1 LIAPLMD
8 NLFIPLGA
16 VIVAILA
23 WKGFLTERRLARG
36 PERRVEI
43 SEIDLAVG
51 LAMPCFLPLVL
62 SLLTR
67 GDAAATQ
74 PAPLSVEV
82 AVSSLVS
89 QIFVQAP
96 ALGLLVLRAAYAP
109 DGWREVGLLPRRL
122 WRDLLWG
129 LLALLLVVPVV
140 LGMLR
145 VTMLVG
151 RALGSKSPDIGHS
164 MLVLMRDSP
173 SPAATALLVIGAVL
187 VAPILEEI
195 TFRSLLQTGLRQRW
209 PILPRW
215 GVVILASAIFAVVH
229 APAVAWEALPALFVL
244 GLGLGWLYEAS
255 GSLLP
260 PILLHAGFN
269 ALNVAMLFAR
279 DDTN

>member
-1 LIAPLMD
+1 MD
-8 NLFIPLGA
+8 NLFIPLA
-16 VIVAILA
+16 ALIVAFLA

-36 PERRVEI
+36 PQRRVEI
-43 SEIDLAVG
+43 SEIDLALG

-62 SLLTR
+62 SALTR
-67 GDAAATQ
+67 SDAAATQ
-74 PAPLSVEV
+74 SAPLSVEV

-96 ALGLLVLRAAYAP
+96 ALGLLLFRAAYAP
-109 DGWREVGLLPRRL
+109 DGWCEIGLVPRRH
-122 WRDLLWG
+122 WRDLLRG
-129 LLALLLVVPVV
+129 LAALLLVVPVV

-151 RALGSKSPDIGHS
+151 RALGSKTPDIGHS

-195 TFRSLLQTGLRQRW
+195 TFRGLLQTGLRQRW

-244 GLGLGWLYEAS
+244 GLGMGWLYEAS

-260 PILLHAGFN
+260 PVLLHAGFN
-269 ALNVAMLFAR
+269 ALNVALLFLRPDAP
-279 DDTN
+279 